1 MKKILV
7 VDIEKHF
14 PPAANMFPGCDYFS
28 PNLQPHEMKCL
39 QPIPS
44 AMDTKI
50 RYGFL
55 PKSSWEEL
63 EETYDAVVF
72 IWPVHSF
79 NDPGYTPNIQE
90 RRDYFKEI
98 YDRLSKKKIQHYIYI
113 DDSDRAIVK
122 RGLDWLD
129 QEGLRCD
136 AVFKREYREGWKSD
150 YDERVHPFPFVMF
163 GKPNAAWV
171 LYEEKNYHDG
181 ERLNQ
186 CFWAGVPRFNM
197 DPSTPDEHVDRNMIL
212 NSIGHS
218 ISFFYN
224 LTPEVFLDTFTKY
237 KFFLNLNGNGHL
249 CKRFFEGLS
258 RGSLMMMQET
268 DLVFPFENG
277 DYFSKQT
284 VFKDGY
290 EFLWKFE
297 DLKNNDK
304 IYKSCLIN
312 QKYLVNK
319 YYNYEW
325 IRDYIFKAID
335 KK

>member
-1 MKKILV
+1 
-7 VDIEKHF
+7 
-14 PPAANMFPGCDYFS
+14 
-28 PNLQPHEMKCL
+28 MKCL

-44 AMDTKI
+44 GAQTQS
-50 RYGFL
+50 RYGIL
-55 PKSSWEEL
+55 PISKWEDLQES
-63 EETYDAVVF
+63 YDRVVF
-72 IWPVHSF
+72 IWPVHSL
-79 NDPGYTPNIQE
+79 NDPEYTPNVSE
-90 RRDYFKEI
+90 RQQYFLEI
-98 YDRLSKKKIQHYIYI
+98 YSRLHELGVKEFIYI

-129 QEGLRCD
+129 SNGLQCD
-136 AVFKREYREGWKSD
+136 AVFKREYRKNWTHD
-150 YDERVHPFPFVMF
+150 YDDRVHPFPFVMF
-163 GKPNAAWV
+163 GNPNAAWV
-171 LYEEKNYHDG
+171 LYEESKRSNT
-181 ERLNQ
+181 EKVNQ

-224 LTPEVFLDTFTKY
+224 LQSEVFLEKFLEY

-277 DYFSKQT
+277 DYFSPHTLFQ
-284 VFKDGY
+284 DGY

-297 DLKNNDK
+297 NLKNDEK
-304 IYKSCLIN
+304 LYKSCLVN
-312 QKYLVNK
+312 QEQIVRK
-319 YYNYEW
+319 YYNYDW
-325 IRDYIFKAID
+325 IRNYIEKSL